1 MGIYVEAYEDWQ
13 RGGGTYRLQKVDK
26 QQHPGQKLG
35 WYLINGAGVY
45 LPDFH
50 LPTSEPEIMAAKR
63 ANEHTRHLGMRV
75 VKVLAG

>member
-13 RGGGTYRLQKVDK
+13 RGGGTYRLTKVDK

-35 WYLINGAGVY
+35 WYLINGTGDALDG
-45 LPDFH
+45 FH
-50 LPTSEPEIMAAKR
+50 QPANEPEIMAARR
-63 ANEHTRHLGMRV
+63 ANEHARHLGMRI